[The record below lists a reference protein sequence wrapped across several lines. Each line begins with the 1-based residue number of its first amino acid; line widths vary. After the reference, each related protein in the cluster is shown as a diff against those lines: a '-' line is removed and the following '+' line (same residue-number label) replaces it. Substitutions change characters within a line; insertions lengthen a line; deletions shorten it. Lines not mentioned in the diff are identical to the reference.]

1 MHEEQQGSIWDLMLE
16 VLVSPREGME
26 KVAERRPVGPALGII
41 IGLSLFA
48 LAMRLAGG
56 PPAIDSFPTG
66 LNFDFAQAMNRLMP
80 MLALAGSL
88 LGSVGLLA
96 GWFLRSAIYRL
107 LGELMIG
114 PGDGRA
120 MLATLGFAALPG
132 LLQPPLELMTSRV
145 QVPGLSFLVGLAL
158 WVWTAILAVMAIRA
172 SFRSSTGQ
180 AVAVFLIPIGAL
192 IGFLILGFILM
203 MISMVS
209 AVPSL

>member
-26 KVAERRPVGPALGII
+26 KVAERRPVGAALGII
-41 IGLSLFA
+41 VGLSLFA

-56 PPAIDSFPTG
+56 PPSVEPLQADLGLDLTDSINT
-66 LNFDFAQAMNRLMP
+66 LMP
-80 MLALAGSL
+80 MLALMGSL
-88 LGSVGLLA
+88 MASVGLLV

-145 QVPGLSFLVGLAL
+145 QVPGLSLLVSLAL
-158 WVWTAILAVMAIRA
+158 WVWTAILAVMAIKA

-192 IGFLILGFILM
+192 IGFLILGVILM
-203 MISMVS
+203 VVTMVS
-209 AVPSL
+209 VVPSI